1 MIDQVQDAQMAL
13 PHLDLPL
20 GLRLRQGREAA
31 GMTVGAAAERLRLKI
46 AIVDAME
53 REDMSALGASVYVR
67 GYYTSYARM
76 LGLPLALVDAGLARE
91 TLPVAPTLHTATRV
105 SHGRYLF
112 DRYARRAVYV
122 VLTASIVLPV
132 ILLATRDHLPDSNAL
147 LMPIDAP
154 LALPDA
160 TRVAGSDSD
169 NTVGDAVDGNLVG
182 PPLPEIVPPQGDVVR
197 ANPTP
202 REVPAMAS
210 LTPFYSQNR
219 TSDALAPVAPP
230 LIAEPVD
237 EGALRLQF
245 SGDSWVE
252 VLDHDGGRLAFG
264 LMRAGE
270 TREFDPGRVARI
282 SLGNSSAVE
291 VRMNGAVMDI
301 TPYRRANVARFT
313 VSSDGSLAPAGG

>member
-1 MIDQVQDAQMAL
+1 MPL

-31 GMTVGAAAERLRLKI
+31 GMSLAAAAERLRLRI

-53 REDMSALGASVYVR
+53 REDMKALGAAVYVR

-76 LGLPLALVDAGLARE
+76 LGLPLVLVDAGLARE
-91 TLPVAPTLHTATRV
+91 AIPVTPTLHTTSRV

-122 VLTASIVLPV
+122 VLTASIVVPV
-132 ILLATRDHLPDSNAL
+132 ILLATRDHLPNRNAL

-154 LALPDA
+154 LVLPDA
-160 TRVAGSDSD
+160 VRVAGGEVDVAT
-169 NTVGDAVDGNLVG
+169 NDAVDPNLVG
-182 PPLPEIVPPQGDVVR
+182 PPAPEGLPSAPVEAARAPEI
-197 ANPTP
+197 
-202 REVPAMAS
+202 PAMAS
-210 LTPFYSQNR
+210 LTPFYSQSR
-219 TSDALAPVAPP
+219 TVDAPVSPP
-230 LIAEPVD
+230 LVAAPAAA
-237 EGALRLQF
+237 EGALQLQF

-252 VLDHDGGRLAFG
+252 VLGHDGSRLAYG
-264 LMRAGE
+264 LMRTGE
-270 TREFDPGRVARI
+270 TRGFDPASVARI
-282 SLGNSSAVE
+282 SLGNSAAVE

-301 TPYRRANVARFT
+301 APYRRANVARFT